1 MKKFLFTMV
10 LSLMSVVCVNAQ
22 NQTSNDS
29 KFFVNTGATCV
40 VPLTSGV
47 LNTIMNEPIYTFN
60 VEGGYNITNHISAN
74 VHGGYADEF
83 NKTDEFSNVNG
94 FTVGC
99 NGDYHIQLNKKPILN
114 LIDCEANGGLKFDYF
129 NMTQKYTSGDVFGR
143 PITKYDAYHAL
154 FITPYVGCTFKFN
167 LDKNKKTQIIASQQ
181 LNYMRAFQDN
191 VGSDLT
197 VNCYLGFRYNF

>member
-22 NQTSNDS
+22 NQTSDDS
-29 KFFVNTGATCV
+29 KFFVNTGVTCA
-40 VPLTSGV
+40 VPLTCGV

-60 VEGGYNITNHISAN
+60 VEGGYNITNRISAS

-83 NKTDEFSNVNG
+83 NG
-94 FTVGC
+94 FGGFNVGC

-114 LIDCEANGGLKFDYF
+114 LIDWEANGGLKCDYF
-129 NMTQKYTSGDVFGR
+129 NVSKYYLGGDVFGR
-143 PITKYDAYHAL
+143 PITEHDAYHAL